1 MSIMRARRRP
11 RSPPSVPP
19 FVPPCDL
26 VPRPGN
32 TKQADKCASWLGQAG
47 SAASAPHAHHRAC
60 LLACLETGPVPA
72 YSRALVGRS
81 GPRDLH
87 KYQVLAPAPPRR
99 YVGVVLLLSDRGEA
113 AVERCWVGGL
123 SSMMGRGVGDRE
135 GGEVAAA
142 ASSPPSLSVAC
153 PFCPSPVA
161 FQLPPKCMRMLER
174 SVRGVEGGLSRRPLP
189 VSRPAAWARVLP
201 RLAPLDAPCARRR
214 SCWDRQH
221 SYTRKANA
229 ALSMGACLVLATRSV
244 GRGMELP
251 FNVQTGSKED

>member
-1 MSIMRARRRP
+1 MHSQYPTFFLVLLLGDGMPFLRG
-11 RSPPSVPP
+11 SP
-19 FVPPCDL
+19 
-26 VPRPGN
+26 
-32 TKQADKCASWLGQAG
+32 
-47 SAASAPHAHHRAC
+47 
-60 LLACLETGPVPA
+60 LACLETGPVPA

-161 FQLPPKCMRMLER
+161 CPPRALFY
-174 SVRGVEGGLSRRPLP
+174 SPYHRRAYL
-189 VSRPAAWARVLP
+189 
-201 RLAPLDAPCARRR
+201 
-214 SCWDRQH
+214 
-221 SYTRKANA
+221 YT
-229 ALSMGACLVLATRSV
+229 L
-244 GRGMELP
+244 
-251 FNVQTGSKED
+251 